1 MEISVDIRIANS
13 EYAEFIT
20 FQYCCS
26 FCIGFHLI
34 WVVMTTTIKL
44 NYQLSLCTIEIYD
57 VISNCFLTL
66 ESHRIGTK
74 KFIP

>member
-1 MEISVDIRIANS
+1 
-13 EYAEFIT
+13 
-20 FQYCCS
+20 
-26 FCIGFHLI
+26 
-34 WVVMTTTIKL
+34 MTTTVKL
-44 NYQLSLCTIEIYD
+44 NNQLSLCTIEIYD